1 MKFSE
6 HEFVIDKAYAREIR
20 SKLEVFR
27 RVTGTRKAL
36 FLVMVSAHGL
46 KANEYQAELVQNVV
60 PLEALFAP

>member
-1 MKFSE
+1 MLKYLAKRIAVSAAIPRRSRTISE
-6 HEFVIDKAYAREIR
+6 M
-20 SKLEVFR
+20 